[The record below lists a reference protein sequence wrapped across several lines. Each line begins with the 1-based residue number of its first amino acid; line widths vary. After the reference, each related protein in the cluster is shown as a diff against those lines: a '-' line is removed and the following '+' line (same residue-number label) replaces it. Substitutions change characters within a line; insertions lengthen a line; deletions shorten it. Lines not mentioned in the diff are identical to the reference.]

1 MVPSKGQVM
10 KGSVILSLSLDVVA
24 IGILLIPDEKY
35 LPLTSNPKWIRNG
48 KRVCFLV
55 LLLAG
60 FLVDRYIS
68 HPG

>member
-1 MVPSKGQVM
+1 M

-24 IGILLIPDEKY
+24 IGIILIPDATFAPISTNK
-35 LPLTSNPKWIRNG
+35 KWVGYG
-48 KRVCFLV
+48 KRACFLA

-60 FLVDRYIS
+60 FLIDQYIS

>member
-1 MVPSKGQVM
+1 
-10 KGSVILSLSLDVVA
+10 VA

-35 LPLTSNPKWIRNG
+35 LPLTTNPKWIRNG
-48 KRVCFLV
+48 KRLCFLV

-60 FLVDRYIS
+60 FLIDKFIS